1 MASSYSTDLKLELMV
16 TGENAGTWGDKT
28 NSNLNLI
35 QQAIAGYETINVG
48 ASDVTLV
55 MSNATLSNARN
66 MILNLSG
73 SLSAARQ
80 VLVPDGIE
88 KFYIVRDQ
96 TTRNGNSLTIKT
108 VSGSGFAI
116 ETSGQL
122 VACYSDGTNVVEISL
137 NTLTG
142 TIATAQIDN
151 LAITDA
157 KLASFAVTSARVAS
171 FAVTANKL
179 ATNAVTAVKI
189 AQSTITQAKL
199 AANSV
204 GSDQLISTGV
214 TAGSYVVASITVD
227 ADGRITAASSGSA
240 GTPVPEIALNVIS
253 SGPGT
258 YTASPST
265 SEVWAFIAGAGGG
278 GCGESAGY
286 VGGPGGK
293 GGFGLFKKVVTL
305 PYSVPYS
312 IGAGGIGGTNASD
325 RPAGGASTLNTN
337 DAVAN
342 GGGGGNRNQGNTG
355 ATGSTGSTNRIY
367 DYSPLSY
374 PGLTGAQVYYGPA
387 TGPGVVNGSYADV
400 YGAVQGL
407 GNTIGGLMLSDNT
420 AAGGNRG
427 DGTPA
432 VPGGNGQVG
441 RLTIFEVS

>member
-73 SLSAARQ
+73 SLSSARQ

-151 LAITDA
+151 LAITEA
-157 KLASFAVTSARVAS
+157 KLASFAVTSARIAS

-204 GSDQLISTGV
+204 GSNQLINTSV
-214 TAGSYVVASITVD
+214 TAGAYTVASITVD

-240 GTPVPEIALNVIS
+240 GAGMGIPTRFTAGPS
-253 SGPGT
+253 SGT
-258 YTASPST
+258 HTASPTTNRMGVYMVAGGGSPGSGVNFM
-265 SEVWAFIAGAGGG
+265 SESPSFAPGGAGGQG
-278 GCGESAGY
+278 GFGFINKPITQPFAQPFT
-286 VGGPGGK
+286 VGGP
-293 GGFGLFKKVVTL
+293 T
-305 PYSVPYS
+305 
-312 IGAGGIGGTNASD
+312 GTVAF
-325 RPAGGASTLNTN
+325 TN
-337 DAVAN
+337 V
-342 GGGGGNRNQGNTG
+342 GTFNQGNNGTPWNMSSTQNGNPGNAPG
-355 ATGSTGSTNRIY
+355 ATLT
-367 DYSPLSY
+367 Y
-374 PGLTGAQVYYGPA
+374 PTPQFV
-387 TGPGVVNGSYADV
+387 
-400 YGAVQGL
+400 
-407 GNTIGGLMLSDNT
+407 IGGSF
-420 AAGGNRG
+420 
-427 DGTPA
+427 
-432 VPGGNGQVG
+432 GGNGTPGV
-441 RLTIFEVS
+441 LVIFENNGT

>member
-73 SLSAARQ
+73 SLTGARQ

-96 TTRNGNSLTIKT
+96 TTRNGHSLTIKT
-108 VSGSGFAI
+108 VSGSGFDI
-116 ETSGQL
+116 ETSGAL

-151 LAITDA
+151 LAITEA
-157 KLASFAVTSARVAS
+157 KLASFAVTSARIAS

-204 GSDQLISTGV
+204 GSNQLINTSV
-214 TAGSYVVASITVD
+214 TAGAYTVASITVD

-240 GTPVPEIALNVIS
+240 GAGMGIPTRFTTGPS
-253 SGPGT
+253 SGTHTASPTTNRMAVYMTAGGGNPGPGT
-258 YTASPST
+258 NFMSESPSF
-265 SEVWAFIAGAGGG
+265 AAG
-278 GCGESAGY
+278 S
-286 VGGPGGK
+286 PGGQ
-293 GGFGLFKKVVTL
+293 GGFGFINKPITQ
-305 PYSVPYS
+305 PFAQPFSV
-312 IGAGGIGGTNASD
+312 
-325 RPAGGASTLNTN
+325 GGA
-337 DAVAN
+337 
-342 GGGGGNRNQGNTG
+342 TG
-355 ATGSTGSTNRIY
+355 ATTFTNVGTFNGANPGGPY
-367 DYSPLSY
+367 NPGAPGNPGNAPGATLTY
-374 PGLTGAQVYYGPA
+374 PAPNFV
-387 TGPGVVNGSYADV
+387 
-400 YGAVQGL
+400 
-407 GNTIGGLMLSDNT
+407 IGG
-420 AAGGNRG
+420 
-427 DGTPA
+427 PF
-432 VPGGNGQVG
+432 GGNGQPGV
-441 RLTIFEVS
+441 LVIFENNGT

>member
-73 SLSAARQ
+73 SLTGARQ

-151 LAITDA
+151 LAITSA

-171 FAVTANKL
+171 FAVTTNKL

-189 AQSTITQAKL
+189 TQSTITQAKL

-204 GSDQLISTGV
+204 GSNQLISTGV
-214 TAGSYVVASITVD
+214 TAGSYTVASITVD

-240 GTPVPEIALNVIS
+240 GSAGPDIALNVIAPGS
-253 SGPGT
+253 GT
-258 YTASPST
+258 YTAGAGT
-265 SEVWAFIAGAGGG
+265 TEVWAFIAGAGGG
-278 GCGESAGY
+278 GCGEFANY
-286 VGGPGGK
+286 VGGSGGK
-293 GGFGLFKKVVTL
+293 GGFGLFKKNVTL
-305 PYSVPYS
+305 PYSVPYV
-312 IGAGGIGGTNASD
+312 IGTGGIGGSSQSD
-325 RPAGGASTLNTN
+325 RPAGSASTLNTN

-342 GGGGGNRNQGNTG
+342 GGGGGLRNPGAPGAPGNTG
-355 ATGSTGSTNRIY
+355 ATNRIT
-367 DYSPLSY
+367 DYTPLTYSNI
-374 PGLTGAQVYYGPA
+374 TGANVYYGPA
-387 TGPGVVNGSYADV
+387 TGPGVINSAYASI

-407 GNTIGGLMLSDNT
+407 GNTIGDLMATDQSG
-420 AAGGNRG
+420 AGGNRG
-427 DGTPA
+427 DGNTI
-432 VPGGNGQVG
+432 PGGNGQPG

>member
-73 SLSAARQ
+73 SLTSARQ

-151 LAITDA
+151 LAITEA

-179 ATNAVTAVKI
+179 ATNAVIAVKI
-189 AQSTITQAKL
+189 AQSTITQSKL

-204 GSDQLISTGV
+204 GSNQLISTGV
-214 TAGSYVVASITVD
+214 TAASYTSASITVD

-240 GTPVPEIALNVIS
+240 GAGMGIPTLMTAGPA
-253 SGPGT
+253 SGT
-258 YTASPST
+258 FTAGPT
-265 SEVWAFIAGAGGG
+265 TNRIGVYMYAGGG
-278 GCGESAGY
+278 PASTGQNAS
-286 VGGPGGK
+286 GGQGG
-293 GGFGLFKKVVTL
+293 GGFYNKPITQPFSQ
-305 PYSVPYS
+305 PYSV
-312 IGAGGIGGTNASD
+312 
-325 RPAGGASTLNTN
+325 
-337 DAVAN
+337 
-342 GGGGGNRNQGNTG
+342 GGGGGNTTMANVGTVNAGNAGNQPSPGNPGSQPGADLTVPIDFRGGPVQRNFSSGGVFLG
-355 ATGSTGSTNRIY
+355 AQSIYFGAGAQNSYGTFMEGGQQQTSTGPN
-367 DYSPLSY
+367 
-374 PGLTGAQVYYGPA
+374 PGAIIVFE
-387 TGPGVVNGSYADV
+387 NS
-400 YGAVQGL
+400 
-407 GNTIGGLMLSDNT
+407 
-420 AAGGNRG
+420 
-427 DGTPA
+427 GT
-432 VPGGNGQVG
+432 
-441 RLTIFEVS
+441 

>member
-73 SLSAARQ
+73 SLTGARQ

-151 LAITDA
+151 LAITEA

-189 AQSTITQAKL
+189 AQSTITQSKL
-199 AANSV
+199 ATGSV
-204 GSDQLISTGV
+204 GSDQLIATAV
-214 TAGSYVVASITVD
+214 TAGSYTVASITVD
-227 ADGRITAASSGSA
+227 ADGRITAASSGASGAAGYIPRIIAA
-240 GTPVPEIALNVIS
+240 GTGGNVT
-253 SGPGT
+253 GTWTAQPGT
-258 YTASPST
+258 TKIFGYAAS
-265 SEVWAFIAGAGGG
+265 
-278 GCGESAGY
+278 
-286 VGGPGGK
+286 
-293 GGFGLFKKVVTL
+293 
-305 PYSVPYS
+305 
-312 IGAGGIGGTNASD
+312 
-325 RPAGGASTLNTN
+325 
-337 DAVAN
+337 
-342 GGGGGNRNQGNTG
+342 GGGGGAKRNSPPGSPAGAVGAFGVFKISSGNYQSVPYQAGTFGSGAGGQAQNGGSGGTTQLGNFFTITG
-355 ATGSTGSTNRIY
+355 GAGASFNANNVPASVGQITSGSPNFIFNNTPASLKPTLLY
-367 DYSPLSY
+367 
-374 PGLTGAQVYYGPA
+374 GASNAGDGAGGDPNNPQFPA
-387 TGPGVVNGSYADV
+387 NAGGPGILILYESEN
-400 YGAVQGL
+400 
-407 GNTIGGLMLSDNT
+407 
-420 AAGGNRG
+420 
-427 DGTPA
+427 
-432 VPGGNGQVG
+432 
-441 RLTIFEVS
+441 

>member
-73 SLSAARQ
+73 SLSSARQ

-151 LAITDA
+151 LAITEA
-157 KLASFAVTSARVAS
+157 KLASFAVTSARIAS

-204 GSDQLISTGV
+204 GSNQLINTSV
-214 TAGSYVVASITVD
+214 TAGAYTVASITVD

-240 GTPVPEIALNVIS
+240 GAGMGIPTRFTTGPS
-253 SGPGT
+253 SGTHTASPTTNRMAVYMTAGGGNPGPGT
-258 YTASPST
+258 NFMSESPSF
-265 SEVWAFIAGAGGG
+265 AAG
-278 GCGESAGY
+278 S
-286 VGGPGGK
+286 PGGQ
-293 GGFGLFKKVVTL
+293 GGFGFINKPITQ
-305 PYSVPYS
+305 PFAQPFSV
-312 IGAGGIGGTNASD
+312 
-325 RPAGGASTLNTN
+325 GGA
-337 DAVAN
+337 
-342 GGGGGNRNQGNTG
+342 TG
-355 ATGSTGSTNRIY
+355 ATTFTNVGTFNGANPGGPY
-367 DYSPLSY
+367 NPGAPGNPGNAPGATLTY
-374 PGLTGAQVYYGPA
+374 PAPNFV
-387 TGPGVVNGSYADV
+387 
-400 YGAVQGL
+400 
-407 GNTIGGLMLSDNT
+407 IGG
-420 AAGGNRG
+420 
-427 DGTPA
+427 PF
-432 VPGGNGQVG
+432 GGNGQPGV
-441 RLTIFEVS
+441 LVIFENNGT